1 LLIHARLCT
10 WDNHA
15 RMVRIASD
23 GYSKI
28 QSAISE
34 DQVACK
40 LRSQLDLYY
49 VSSRSCDKMLTT
61 MLCRGCSKQSYSGHH
76 FTCLICFDYSLCE
89 DCHSKKHISMFH
101 TNSHSMQCV
110 GLQTVDHQL
119 SLACPF
125 CSEQGFFFD
134 SLVSHIQSDHNGET
148 AEVLCPVCVAQS
160 CSVNFL
166 KYDELQVHMNYTHE
180 FGTLTTQRE
189 GPMIQYINQHMN
201 PATGIPIFFGT
212 RNDSLMFSY
221 QFSADLPYDRH
232 GYIFTEGKDPRNRG

>member
-28 QSAISE
+28 QSVISE

-40 LRSQLDLYY
+40 LRSQLCLYY
-49 VSSRSCDKMLTT
+49 VSSRSCDTILTT

-110 GLQTVDHQL
+110 GLKTADHQL

-125 CSEQGFFFD
+125 CSEQGFFLD
-134 SLVSHIQSDHNGET
+134 GLVSHIQSDHNGET
-148 AEVLCPVCVAQS
+148 AEVLCPICVAQS
-160 CSVNFL
+160 ASVNFL
-166 KYDELQVHMNYTHE
+166 KYDELHVHMNYTHE
-180 FGTLTTQRE
+180 FGTYTPQRE
-189 GPMIQYINQHMN
+189 GPIIQYINQYVN